1 MQSKQKTVQIKETI
15 LSILSTN
22 AMDMKDKE
30 EDLKNKVR
38 FCKIGIYAVQETHYK
53 RKGKFKMQDYCIFEA
68 IRKNK

>member
-1 MQSKQKTVQIKETI
+1 MQC
-15 LSILSTN
+15 
-22 AMDMKDKE
+22 MDMKDKG

-38 FCKIGIYAVQETHYK
+38 FCKSGIYAVQENHYK